1 MRILSAGLESSH
13 DRASARENY
22 RHHAD
27 RLDRRVLG
35 RLDSVGYETHFTRL
49 AGNSQ
54 VEPIVLN
61 RRFSWKFRAI
71 SALNWSTAGDK
82 EIQIRGIF
90 VGCRRITAERGWPF
104 VSSGSATLDVP
115 N

>member
-1 MRILSAGLESSH
+1 MDTWSPFDKASPLTGSIQES
-13 DRASARENY
+13 
-22 RHHAD
+22 
-27 RLDRRVLG
+27 
-35 RLDSVGYETHFTRL
+35 YETHFTRL